1 VERNIDPLLVPI
13 PTQMPEKPNLD
24 GVPSAILRSGAVE
37 ALLNQN
43 DDLMAR
49 LSVALRR
56 ASQMEEELQEIEKQ
70 KRIWDHQA
78 DVLRDKLLLVQEKE
92 RLHQQRDQKFENEIT
107 RLREELRLAETRYVE
122 LYSTSKDRTKTLL
135 ERIESHARRISRLL
149 KFKERVHVAGKSLKQ
164 QHIQLRKQFSSVQFL
179 LAQQDVRCEDLQRRV
194 DELTGY
200 IQNQGHIYS
209 KEKSELVEIY
219 ETKLAESNKR
229 AAESVQQVQKLQG
242 QLQTFDVTMDQNT
255 LLKNQL
261 ISEQRA
267 KEEVTQRL
275 NESVAHLQA
284 QLANVSSQ
292 CKGQIIELDRQANE
306 IMDMKTVLSDLAK
319 EKSRL
324 LDQIETVQILWTD
337 SQKQIEQKNARIESL
352 QKLNQ
357 QLSISLNQFRKENEQ
372 TKAQLQNV
380 GFITQNRLEA
390 LKGQFMQAHLE
401 PELGQRID
409 VLLAEM
415 QKGFSTQA
423 PAPREDSETPLS
435 IK

>member
-1 VERNIDPLLVPI
+1 
-13 PTQMPEKPNLD
+13 
-24 GVPSAILRSGAVE
+24 
-37 ALLNQN
+37 
-43 DDLMAR
+43 
-49 LSVALRR
+49 
-56 ASQMEEELQEIEKQ
+56 
-70 KRIWDHQA
+70 
-78 DVLRDKLLLVQEKE
+78 
-92 RLHQQRDQKFENEIT
+92 
-107 RLREELRLAETRYVE
+107 
-122 LYSTSKDRTKTLL
+122 
-135 ERIESHARRISRLL
+135 
-149 KFKERVHVAGKSLKQ
+149 
-164 QHIQLRKQFSSVQFL
+164 
-179 LAQQDVRCEDLQRRV
+179 
-194 DELTGY
+194 
-200 IQNQGHIYS
+200 
-209 KEKSELVEIY
+209 
-219 ETKLAESNKR
+219 
-229 AAESVQQVQKLQG
+229 
-242 QLQTFDVTMDQNT
+242 MDQNT